1 MALDLLAWS
10 EVREAEAALASAHA
24 EQAEAQ
30 RRYRLSPHGL
40 RTARLNAL
48 RGAVQ
53 RSLEAELL
61 LARIKRA
68 EA

>member
-1 MALDLLAWS
+1 MALDLLTWP
-10 EVREAEAALASAHA
+10 EIRDAETALASARA

-30 RRYRLSPHGL
+30 RRYRLSPHGE
-40 RTARLNAL
+40 RIARLRAFQE
-48 RGAVQ
+48 AVQ
-53 RSLEAELL
+53 RSLKAELL

>member
-1 MALDLLAWS
+1 MALDLLTWP
-10 EVREAEAALASAHA
+10 EIREAEAALASAHA

-40 RTARLNAL
+40 RTVRLNAL
-48 RGAVQ
+48 REAVQ
-53 RSLEAELL
+53 RSLEAELQ

>member
-1 MALDLLAWS
+1 MALDLLTWP
-10 EVREAEAALASAHA
+10 EIREAEVALASAHA
-24 EQAEAQ
+24 EQAEAKH
-30 RRYRLSPHGL
+30 RYRLSPHGE

-48 RGAVQ
+48 QAAVQ

>member
-30 RRYRLSPHGL
+30 RRYRLSPHGQ
-40 RTARLNAL
+40 RNARLKAL
-48 RGAVQ
+48 QEAVQ

-61 LARIKRA
+61 LARTIRS
-68 EA
+68 EG

>member
-10 EVREAEAALASAHA
+10 EVREAKAALASAHA
-24 EQAEAQ
+24 EQVEAQ

-40 RTARLNAL
+40 RTVRLNAL
-48 RGAVQ
+48 REAVQ

-61 LARIKRA
+61 LARIIRA

>member
-1 MALDLLAWS
+1 MALDLLTWP
-10 EVREAEAALASAHA
+10 EIRDAEAALASAHA

-30 RRYRLSPHGL
+30 RRYRLSPHGE
-40 RTARLNAL
+40 RTARLRAL
-48 RGAVQ
+48 QEAVQ